1 MASQI
6 IQSIDVPAGG
16 GVQTIDV
23 TQLPLP
29 DIIILY
35 SSVSPLVMSGNYTL
49 QFSATPPIGTKIEIY
64 WNFDDIDTGITFFQ
78 IFGQSLQ
85 TSTSQNPLRVKGAG
99 FVYTV
104 DSNGL
109 ITKSNITPL
118 PSGTFSTYLNGLL
131 LMDGTVPLTAIEQ
144 IASGNIVVGNGSNI
158 AESVAMSGDVTISAS
173 GVTTIGAGKV
183 HNNMLA
189 GSIARTKL
197 ASGTADRVLTN
208 NGAGAY
214 AEVAQLTPKLGGTG
228 IDNSGATGFLTY
240 NSGTAS
246 VGVITDS
253 KVVPISLETGF
264 LGDYKVLFP
273 FACTITGVY
282 GSVSKAVA
290 ATDDATI
297 TIKNNSGTTM
307 TGGVL
312 TFPAS
317 SAKGTAVTGAISANN
332 VISAGQVVTITG
344 AKITAGGEILT
355 VLTYTRTA

>member
-1 MASQI
+1 MAI
-6 IQSIDVPAGG
+6 ENGQSYEITSGG
-16 GVQTIDV
+16 GTITIDV
-23 TQLPLP
+23 TQPIP
-29 DIIILY
+29 DFIGLY
-35 SSVSPLVMSGNYTL
+35 STTTFSLLGNWSL
-49 QFSATPPIGTKIEIY
+49 EFSATPPVGTKI
-64 WNFDDIDTGITFFQ
+64 TVGIQLQSVTLNLHTIE
-78 IFGQSLQ
+78 IFG
-85 TSTSQNPLRVKGAG
+85 NPLSQIELRVGG
-99 FVYTV
+99 GCYELHYLGGV
-104 DSNGL
+104 L
-109 ITKSNITPL
+109 IW
-118 PSGTFSTYLNGLL
+118 SGTP
-131 LMDGTVPLTAIEQ
+131 VPEQ
-144 IASGNIVVGNGSNI
+144 NGSI
-158 AESVAMSGDVTISAS
+158 SGSSVADNSLPLSTIKNMTSGQMIVADGSNVAQAVTMSGDATIDAS
-173 GVTTIGAGKV
+173 GALAIGAGKV
-183 HNNMLA
+183 TNTMLA
-189 GSIARTKL
+189 GAIARTKF